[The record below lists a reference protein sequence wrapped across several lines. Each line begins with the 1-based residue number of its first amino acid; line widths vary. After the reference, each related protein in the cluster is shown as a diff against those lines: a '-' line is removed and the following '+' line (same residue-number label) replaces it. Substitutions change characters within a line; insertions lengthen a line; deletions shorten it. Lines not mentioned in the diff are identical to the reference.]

1 MRPFAAG
8 LGALAAAIMLICA
21 STAQTAEGPIVIGA
35 TMSETGPLTVDA
47 GYQLR
52 GMQLAVDE
60 INKQGGWLGRQLQL
74 KIYDDESNPGTAVRL
89 YTRLITEDRVNLLM
103 GPYSSGITQAIA
115 PLVNKYHMATLE
127 PGASLPDIFVKG
139 NQWNIQGTASSL
151 QYLDQLLPIAK
162 KDGATNVAVLGLKSA
177 YSLACYRARVEQTE
191 KLGMKLV
198 YEDTYS
204 LPTPDFGGI
213 ALAIKNARP
222 DVVIGCTYYPDSVG
236 ITQALHDQ
244 GFAPHYLALTI
255 GPVEAS
261 FAKAVGPLANG
272 IISNTSWWSN
282 YKTPGN
288 TEFIS
293 GYKAK
298 FNEMPD
304 YHSAVGY
311 AAFEV
316 LGAAVKATHSLD
328 QTKLRNWML
337 HNTAETVQGT
347 FKVDQYGLC
356 TGFAQQLVQVQN
368 GELKLIT
375 PPDLAQAKLMVP
387 YPGK

>member
-1 MRPFAAG
+1 MRPLTSW
-8 LGALAAAIMLICA
+8 LGAVGAALILACA
-21 STAQTAEGPIVIGA
+21 STAYAAEGPIVVGA
-35 TMSETGPLTVDA
+35 TTSETGPLTVDA
-47 GYQLR
+47 NYQLR

-60 INKQGGWLGRQLQL
+60 INKKGGWLGRQLEL
-74 KIYDDESNPGTAVRL
+74 KLYDDESNPGTAVRL

-139 NQWNIQGTASSL
+139 NEWNIQGTASSL
-151 QYLDQLLPIAK
+151 QYLDQLMPLAQAAGAK
-162 KDGATNVAVLGLKSA
+162 SVAILGLKSA
-177 YSLACYRARVEQTE
+177 YSLACYNARVEQAK
-191 KLGMKLV
+191 KLGFNVV
-198 YEDTYS
+198 YQATYS
-204 LPTPDFGGI
+204 LPTPDFGGM
-213 ALAIKNARP
+213 ALAIKNAHP

-236 ITQALHDQ
+236 LTQALHDQ
-244 GFAPHYLALTI
+244 GFAPEYLAMTI

-272 IISNTSWWSN
+272 IISNTSWWYN

-288 TEFIS
+288 DAFIE
-293 GYKAK
+293 GYKSK
-298 FNEMPD
+298 FNELPD

-316 LGAAVKATHSLD
+316 LGAAVNATHSLD
-328 QTKLRNWML
+328 QAKLRDWLL
-337 HNTAETVQGT
+337 HNSVETVQGT
-347 FKVDQYGLC
+347 FKVDQYGLS
-356 TGFAQQLVQVQN
+356 TGFSQQLVQVQN
-368 GELKLIT
+368 GDLKLIT

-387 YPGK
+387 YQGK